1 MERIHYPQ
9 YITWEID
16 IENKSDA
23 LLCFNPKI
31 AKKIPK
37 SLERLHEAGFRFV
50 FEVADEAYMEKF
62 TPLYESNIGKK
73 DNPKIFN
80 VKNEIAQKRESGSQI
95 QAISL
100 YKGDVYLGGCIHRVL
115 EDRISFIYRT
125 FEKELDITLPI
136 NAAIVGDYL
145 VYQKAID
152 LKKRRVIHGR
162 DRNLYGLHSDVG
174 LVQFKLSAAGIPHIS
189 THENQIIFS
198 REKNDFKGNT
208 LVHEEGKE
216 AVLQQNFHLSK
227 EAVFVFLGTEP
238 GQKIKQAILYVQ
250 KKDEE
255 TLKKYNYL
263 FKNENFSTEI
273 IEIKP

>member
-1 MERIHYPQ
+1 MEIIRYPQ

-16 IENKSDA
+16 IENKTDA
-23 LLCFNPKI
+23 LFCFNPKI

-37 SLERLHEAGFRFV
+37 SLERLKEAGFCFV
-50 FEVADEAYMEKF
+50 FERADSEYMEKF

-80 VKNEIAQKRESGSQI
+80 VKDEIAKKRESGSQI
-95 QAISL
+95 EAISL
-100 YKGDVYLGGCIHRVL
+100 YKGNTYLGGCIHRVL
-115 EDRISFIYRT
+115 DDRISFIYRT
-125 FEKELDITLPI
+125 FERELDITLPI

-152 LKKRRVIHGR
+152 LKKQRVIHGR
-162 DRNLYGLHSDVG
+162 DRNLYGLHSDIG
-174 LVQFKLSAAGIPHIS
+174 LVQFKLTAAGIPHVS
-189 THENQIIFS
+189 KHENQIIFS
-198 REKNDFKGNT
+198 REKNDFTGTT
-208 LVHEEGKE
+208 LESTQEKDP
-216 AVLQQNFHLSK
+216 VLQQNFRLSK
-227 EAVFVFLGTEP
+227 EAVFVFLGSEP
-238 GQKIKQAILYVQ
+238 GERIQKAILYVQ

-273 IEIKP
+273 IEIPQ